1 MAAGNSYCLGINS
14 NDFFLKDNK
23 KAFILWLNVPKVT
36 AYTYAKL
43 CVLCF
48 KNNSNTSLVEYLIH
62 KAKYYG
68 TQFIE
73 GDVESSLR
81 QSLSD
86 KQIKKSNEDRQRNV
100 DF

>member
-1 MAAGNSYCLGINS
+1 ML
-14 NDFFLKDNK
+14 
-23 KAFILWLNVPKVT
+23 T
-36 AYTYAKL
+36 
-43 CVLCF
+43 
-48 KNNSNTSLVEYLIH
+48 

-86 KQIKKSNEDRQRNV
+86 KQIKKSNED
-100 DF
+100 

>member
-1 MAAGNSYCLGINS
+1 MCTM
-14 NDFFLKDNK
+14 FQ
-23 KAFILWLNVPKVT
+23 
-36 AYTYAKL
+36 
-43 CVLCF
+43 
-48 KNNSNTSLVEYLIH
+48 NNSNTSLVEYLIH

-86 KQIKKSNEDRQRNV
+86 KQIKKSNED
-100 DF
+100 